1 MKNYYDILGVSK
13 DASKDEIKKVFRKL
27 AMENHPDKG
36 GSKEKFQEIQ
46 EAYEILGNEDKRRD
60 FDNGDLNGHGHGHG
74 HGMSNFDFFFNVQ
87 RNRGSQNNHKV
98 KKSDHYYNCDITLRD
113 VHFGLIKKIKV
124 KRENLCKLCY
134 VNCDE
139 CDGIGNISQTIRM
152 GPFLQYINK
161 RCNNCKGVGKYYKDK
176 DKNDDNKEND
186 KKNCCENG
194 KIVEEKIFEI
204 NIPKGVHQNKQYIFS
219 GWGEQAI
226 NDNDMSGDLIISINI
241 KPDITFKRNDLN
253 LIYETEC
260 TLKECIIG
268 KDITIEIFDETLIIN
283 SKIFGIIN
291 PNKQYIIYGK
301 GLNGENK
308 RGDLY
313 IIFKIIYP
321 ERSLNDKEIEKITNV
336 FNEINF

>member
-1 MKNYYDILGVSK
+1 MTNYYEILGISK
-13 DASKDEIKKVFRKL
+13 DASKEEIKKTFRKL

-60 FDNGDLNGHGHGHG
+60 YDNGNKRSGG
-74 HGMSNFDFFFNVQ
+74 HGMSNFDFFFNSHF
-87 RNRGSQNNHKV
+87 NNNHQHNSRV
-98 KKSDHYYNCDITLRD
+98 KKSDHYYNCDITLKD
-113 VHFGLIKKIKV
+113 VHFGYLKKIKV
-124 KRENLCKLCY
+124 KRENLCKLCN
-134 VNCDE
+134 VNCDN
-139 CDGIGNISQTIRM
+139 CNGVGIITQTIQM
-152 GPFLQYINK
+152 GPIIQYVK
-161 RCNNCKGVGKYYKDK
+161 RKCNNCNGIGKCYE
-176 DKNDDNKEND
+176 KNKNEEND

-194 KIVEEKIFEI
+194 KIIEEKIFEI

-241 KPDITFKRNDLN
+241 KPDTTFKRNDLN

-268 KDITIEIFDETLIIN
+268 KDITLQVFDEILNVN
-283 SKIFGIIN
+283 SKIFGIID

-321 ERSLNDKEIEKITNV
+321 EKSLSDKEIEKITNV